1 MSATRTR
8 DLGELGVVRDNAPV
22 HFGWFGVQ
30 MQAHPGATELVLS
43 DFMEKAS
50 TVKLPDDIDLE
61 DLAGT
66 LKNLSPADQ
75 IKAQTALLGVFP
87 MVKDFARK
95 CVHEDNFAEFWRLA
109 LAKGQN
115 SADIMAVCS
124 ALIDKVSEATTGRPT
139 GPSRSSGSTRRRTAP
154 KSKAKPSSRAGS
166 FEPASY
172 KVIKRLEKAG
182 RADLAEIHQIRQE
195 ALLASV

>member
-1 MSATRTR
+1 MSAPRIR
-8 DLGELGVVRDNAPV
+8 DLGELGVVHDDAPV

-30 MQAHPGATELVLS
+30 MRAHPGATELVLS
-43 DFMEKAS
+43 EFMEKAGN
-50 TVKLPDDIDLE
+50 VQLPDDIDLD
-61 DLAGT
+61 DLQGT
-66 LKNLSPADQ
+66 LKKLSRADQ
-75 IKAQTALLGVFP
+75 IKAQTALLAVFP
-87 MVKDFARK
+87 MVKDYARR
-95 CVHEDNFAEFWRLA
+95 CVHEDDFPEFWRLA

-124 ALIDKVSEATTGRPT
+124 ALIDKVSEASTGRPT
-139 GPSRSSGSTRRRTAP
+139 EPSRSSGPTRRRTGP